1 MSETIKVKVDLVNDK
16 VQFRG
21 VSELN
26 PNRTVQFDYIPP
38 IGDGDGFAG
47 LELLLLSLAGCS
59 GTGVA
64 YVVRRM
70 GKTVGSLTVLAKG
83 AKVDGPPM
91 KFETIDLEY
100 LLRSPD
106 LSEAET
112 NRVLPIVEKSV
123 CPVWA
128 MIRGNCEIRAQIRLL
143 DQGGAQAPRRQ

>member
-1 MSETIKVKVDLVNDK
+1 MSDPIKVTADLLNDK

-26 PNRTVQFDYIPP
+26 PDRPVQFDYIPP

-59 GTGVA
+59 ATGVA
-64 YVVRRM
+64 YVVRKM
-70 GKTVGSLTVLAKG
+70 GKTVDSLSVTATGV
-83 AKVDGPPM
+83 KVAGPPM
-91 KFETIDLEY
+91 KFETIDLEF
-100 LLRSPD
+100 LLKSPG

-112 NRVLPIVEKSV
+112 KRVLSIVEESV

-128 MIRGNCEIRAQIRLL
+128 MIRGNCEVRAEIHLL
-143 DQGGAQAPRRQ
+143 G